1 MMYRLAAGLKMLP
14 VFALMI
20 ILAVA
25 TIAVAQNIDF
35 VDDFMTWSLDEYE
48 AAGNTIASFNEA
60 PTLAAL
66 VAAGEL
72 PPLEERLPL
81 RDDILVVQPR
91 EQIGSYGGEIT
102 FNATNPTSLGNTGF
116 TAWDQHLTS
125 FTTNWEIV
133 LPNIAKSIELADDLL
148 SATVTLRR
156 GMKWSDGVPVS
167 TDDIMFWYEN
177 VMLHPEL
184 PNLPNQLRPGGEPV
198 TVEKVDDIT
207 VRFLFAGPNPA
218 FLLSVV
224 RFSSGFPLAPRH
236 YLEQWHAD
244 FNEDAEALAA
254 DEGFD
259 SWIDSFLFHYNG
271 QTGQNDFDTDLPV
284 LKPWK
289 VASIDEFGNKFYERN
304 PYYWKVD
311 TEGNQLP
318 YIDSQVRLLVGEPE
332 VVKLKVQAGEID
344 YGFYNLQVADL
355 PVLKAGEADGG
366 YTTILWPAAQGAM
379 TKYQLN
385 LTTEDPVLREIF
397 NDLRFR
403 QALSLAVNRDEI
415 NETLFFGLA
424 VARQWGVESSSPFY
438 EDWMGQ
444 HFAAYDPDQ
453 ANALLD
459 EMGLTRGADGVR
471 VRPDGQPLSIV
482 LWDAINRAPLSE
494 LMAEY
499 WEDVGVD
506 ININPSTREAFQQAV
521 LSNEVQASVWF
532 ADVVAEKD
540 MYQRPIWFRPPYGL
554 DTNPV
559 GGGLA
564 WRQWWVSGGAEG
576 EEPSDPYF
584 TEQMELVDRWQLTE
598 LGSAEYVEL
607 GRQIVARTVERMYH
621 FGTVGEAPE
630 VFIRADRLV
639 NFPPAEGTVYIN
651 HLVSGHSDQWFVT
664 E

>member
-1 MMYRLAAGLKMLP
+1 MKHRFSAGLKLLP
-14 VFALMI
+14 IFALMI
-20 ILAVA
+20 LLAVP
-25 TIAVAQNIDF
+25 TIAAAQNVDF
-35 VDDFMTWSLDEYE
+35 VDNFMTWSLDEYE

-60 PTLAAL
+60 PALAAM
-66 VAAGEL
+66 VAAGDL

-116 TAWDQHLTS
+116 TAWDQHLAA

-133 LPNIAKSIELADDLL
+133 LPQIAKSIVLADDLL

-156 GMKWSDGVPVS
+156 GMKWSDGAPVS

-184 PNLPNQLRPGGEPV
+184 PNLPNQLMPGGEPV
-198 TVEKVDDIT
+198 TIEKIDDIT
-207 VRFLFAGPNPA
+207 VRFSFAGPNPA
-218 FLLSVV
+218 FLLSVA

-236 YLEQWHAD
+236 YLEKWHAD
-244 FNEDAEALAA
+244 FNEDAGALAA

-259 SWIDSFLFHYNG
+259 SWIDAFLFHYNG
-271 QTGQNDFDTDLPV
+271 QTGQDDFDTNLPV

-289 VASIDEFGNKFYERN
+289 LASVDEFGNKFYERN
-304 PYYWKVD
+304 PYYYKVD

-318 YIDSQVRLLVGEPE
+318 YIDGQVRLLVGEPE

-355 PVLKAGEADGG
+355 PVLKAGEASGG

-385 LTTEDPVLREIF
+385 LTTNDPVLREIF
-397 NDLRFR
+397 NDIRFR
-403 QALSLAVNRDEI
+403 QALSLAVNREEI

-438 EDWMGQ
+438 EDWMGEY
-444 HFAAYDPDQ
+444 FAAYDPDQ

-482 LWDAINRAPLSE
+482 LWDAINRAPLTE

-506 ININPSTREAFQQAV
+506 ININPSTREAFQAAV

-598 LGSAEYVEL
+598 LGSPEYIEL
-607 GRQIVARTVERMYH
+607 GRQIVARTVEKMFH
-621 FGTVGEAPE
+621 IGTVGEAPE
-630 VFIRADRLV
+630 VFIRANRLV